1 MSDSE
6 RPNEEPA
13 EGPKSEP
20 DDELRRQVEL
30 LKSKGEH
37 AAAAAALWAS
47 GYSAEAAAVYEHIF
61 EDERALRAYEE
72 ADDLVGAL
80 RVALRMADAGSI
92 ERVVSKAIHGG
103 RADGLLHMLE
113 QDERHAEVARVHLAR
128 GDLELAASSFKSA
141 RRLHDAAQCLESMG
155 DLRGAGLLYERHLEA
170 DPTHP
175 EACLRLGRILA
186 RFSRHDDAITLLQRA
201 VKHADDP
208 DEMRVQA
215 APTLVLSFTSLGY
228 DVAAEAVYERWRRS
242 AENKHLEVPGSL
254 DEYLHSESAAAFAA
268 VVSRQQPSGTNGKTK
283 ATGLDA
289 FFEASSDD
297 EGQEPTTPPDDATAG
312 GMLLAGRY
320 LLGEP
325 LGGGGVGQVFRA
337 FDAFTDRAVAV
348 KIFGSQAMQSDA
360 VKAYAREARAAS
372 ALDHPAVASLVE
384 LNMPQGFVVTE
395 LVDGSS
401 VEQRLREGGSA
412 AWLRPFA
419 HAILDVL
426 AECHRV
432 GLVHGALKPTNVF
445 LIEGGGVRVV
455 DFGAHHLLAL
465 RSTET
470 GGLSSVWP
478 YLAPEQLFGATAD
491 ARADLYALAAM
502 LYRALTG
509 RPPFARAEDDR
520 RSAPP
525 RPSLFA
531 RSLAGPWDEFLLK
544 ALSADVEDR
553 YPTARDMREAMPP
566 VPEVTG
572 LPQSETVAGEAP
584 AAVVL
589 ESADR
594 YAKGPLVFRE
604 RSGTR
609 VFEGRD
615 LTVGRPVWIVETEA
629 PAALQPL
636 AACSRIT
643 RGLQP
648 VYDVLPESARAV
660 VARDPA
666 SRVADLASLRD
677 VPQHLTRD
685 LSSVAHA
692 LFSLHELNLSLGG
705 FSTDRGRGPVGPRLR
720 LAPAPLPVERTDERV
735 AEDWRSFV
743 ALVDEA
749 FGMDPS
755 LHTDPRRRLLVT
767 LERSR
772 VLSKDD
778 VEALSRGTN
787 EQGSWTAFLDDVT
800 ERLVAGARGRV
811 IARLA
816 ATVLRG

>member
-1 MSDSE
+1 M
-6 RPNEEPA
+6 NEHEPPP
-13 EGPKSEP
+13 E
-20 DDELRRQVEL
+20 DDEGQPREGGRPGGELLRQVEL
-30 LKSKGEH
+30 LKASGEH

-47 GYSAEAAAVYEHIF
+47 GYAAEAGAIYEHIF
-61 EDERALRAYEE
+61 EDARALKAYED
-72 ADDLVGAL
+72 ADDVASAL
-80 RVALRMADAGSI
+80 RVALRANDAEGI
-92 ERVVSKAIHGG
+92 DRVVTRSIHSG
-103 RADGLLHMLE
+103 RADLLLQMLE
-113 QDERHAEVARVHLAR
+113 RDVRYAEVARVHTAR
-128 GDLELAASSFKSA
+128 GDQELAAEAYKAAGRF
-141 RRLHDAAQCLESMG
+141 HDAALCLEKMG
-155 DLRGAGLLYERHLEA
+155 DLRGAGLLYERHLET

-175 EACLRLGRILA
+175 DACLRLGRILA

-201 VKHADDP
+201 VQHASDP
-208 DEMRVQA
+208 GEMRLA
-215 APTLVLSFTSLGY
+215 ASPTLILSFTALGY
-228 DVAAEAVYERWRRS
+228 DVAAEAVYERWR
-242 AENKHLEVPGSL
+242 AAGEAKQQEVPSSFEAFL
-254 DEYLHSESAAAFAA
+254 RSDSAAAFAA
-268 VVSRQQPSGTNGKTK
+268 VVSRQRGEGTRERR

-289 FFEASSDD
+289 FFEDATDD
-297 EGQEPTTPPDDATAG
+297 VDVQEGPPDADLHGG

-348 KIFGSQAMQSDA
+348 KIFGSQAMQSEA

-372 ALDHPAVASLVE
+372 ALGLPGIAVLVE

-395 LVDGSS
+395 LVDGVS

-419 HAILDVL
+419 HAVLDLL
-426 AECHRV
+426 AACHRT

-445 LIEGGGVRVV
+445 LVPGGGVRVV

-478 YLAPEQLFGATAD
+478 YLAPEQLFGAHAD

-520 RSAPP
+520 RRAPP
-525 RPSLFA
+525 RPSELVPA
-531 RSLAGPWDEFLLK
+531 LAGAWDALLLR
-544 ALSADVEDR
+544 ALAPDAADRFPSAR
-553 YPTARDMREAMPP
+553 HMAEALPP
-566 VPEVTG
+566 VPDG
-572 LPQSETVAGEAP
+572 AALPQAESLAGEAP

-589 ESADR
+589 ERADR
-594 YAKGPLVFRE
+594 YAKGPLAYEDRA
-604 RSGTR
+604 GTTR

-615 LTVGRPVWIVETEA
+615 LTVGRPVWIVDTEDA
-629 PAALQPL
+629 AALQAL
-636 AACSRIT
+636 TACARIT
-643 RGLQP
+643 RGIQP
-648 VYDVLPESARAV
+648 VYDVLPESGRVV
-660 VARDPA
+660 VARDPGA
-666 SRVADLASLRD
+666 RVAELAPLRE

-692 LFSLHELNLSLGG
+692 LTSMHEQGLSLGG
-705 FSTDRGRGPVGPRLR
+705 FSTERGRGPIGPRLR
-720 LAPAPLPVERTDERV
+720 LAPAPVPMERSDDRV

-755 LHTDPRRRLLVT
+755 LHTDPRRRLLMS
-767 LERSR
+767 LERAR
-772 VLSKDD
+772 VLAKED
-778 VEALSRGTN
+778 VDALAGAN
-787 EQGSWTAFLDDVT
+787 GESWAAFLDSVT
-800 ERLVAGARGRV
+800 EHLVAAARGRV
-811 IARLA
+811 MARLA
-816 ATVLRG
+816 ASVLRG

>member
-1 MSDSE
+1 MSE
-6 RPNEEPA
+6 REPVPGPD
-13 EGPKSEP
+13 EGAPHEAGEP
-20 DDELRRQVEL
+20 DEDLHRQVAL

-37 AAAAAALWAS
+37 AAAAAALWA
-47 GYSAEAAAVYEHIF
+47 GGHAAEAAALYEHIF
-61 EDERALRAYEE
+61 EDARALKAYED
-72 ADDLVGAL
+72 ADDVVGAL
-80 RVALRMADAGSI
+80 RVSLRANDLAGI
-92 ERVVSKAIHGG
+92 ERVVTRAIHTG
-103 RADGLLHMLE
+103 RADLLLHMLE
-113 QDERHAEVARVHLAR
+113 RDVRHAEVARVHLAR
-128 GDLELAASSFKSA
+128 GDLELAAEAYKAAGRF
-141 RRLHDAAQCLESMG
+141 HDAAVCLENMG
-155 DLRGAGLLYERHLEA
+155 DPRGAGLLYERHLES

-201 VKHADDP
+201 IKHAQEP
-208 DEMRVQA
+208 DEMRLLA
-215 APTLVLSFTSLGY
+215 APTLILSFTSIGY
-228 DVAAEAVYERWRRS
+228 DVAAEAVFERWRAA
-242 AENKHLEVPGSL
+242 AEKKQQEVPASFEEFL
-254 DEYLHSESAAAFAA
+254 RSDSAAAFAA
-268 VVSRQQPSGTNGKTK
+268 VVSRQQPGEAGD
-283 ATGLDA
+283 AQARGLDA
-289 FFEASSDD
+289 FFDD
-297 EGQEPTTPPDDATAG
+297 APDDVAADDATKPDMHAG

-337 FDAFTDRAVAV
+337 FDAFSDRAVAV

-372 ALDHPAVASLVE
+372 ALDLPAIASLVE

-395 LVDGSS
+395 LVDGIS

-419 HAILDVL
+419 HAILDLL
-426 AECHRV
+426 AECHRT

-445 LIEGGGVRVV
+445 LVQGGGVRVV

-520 RSAPP
+520 RRAPP
-525 RPSLFA
+525 RPSSFA
-531 RSLAGPWDEFLLK
+531 RSLAGAWDEFLLQ
-544 ALSADVEDR
+544 ALSPEVEGR
-553 YPTARDMREAMPP
+553 FPSARVMREAMPP
-566 VPEVTG
+566 LPLAAA
-572 LPQSETVAGEAP
+572 LPQAESLAGEAP
-584 AAVVL
+584 APVVI

-594 YAKGPLVFRE
+594 YGKGPLVFRE
-604 RSGTR
+604 RTGTR

-615 LTVGRPVWIVETEA
+615 LTVGRPVWIVETEDA
-629 PAALQPL
+629 AALQAL
-636 AACSRIT
+636 IACARIT
-643 RGLQP
+643 RGVQP
-648 VYDVLPESARAV
+648 VYDVLPESGRIV
-660 VARDPA
+660 IARDPA
-666 SRVADLASLRD
+666 ARVADLAPLRD

-685 LSSVAHA
+685 LSSVAYA
-692 LFSLHELNLSLGG
+692 LNAMHEQGLSLGG
-705 FSTDRGRGPVGPRLR
+705 FPTERGRGPIGPRLR
-720 LAPAPLPVERTDERV
+720 LAPAPAPVERSEDRV

-749 FGMDPS
+749 FGLEAS
-755 LHTDPRRRLLVT
+755 LHTDPRRRLLMA
-767 LERSR
+767 LERAR

-778 VEALSRGTN
+778 VDSLAGIAAERWAD
-787 EQGSWTAFLDDVT
+787 FLDAVT
-800 ERLVAGARGRV
+800 QRLVAAARGRV
-811 IARLA
+811 MARLA
-816 ATVLRG
+816 ASVLRG